1 MEYLITDQETNESF
15 MCNSEES
22 LLAGMRR
29 SGKGPVQCG
38 CFNGGCGNCRVK
50 ILEGQ
55 YEKFHRMS
63 KAHVSAEE
71 ETQGYVLACC
81 VKPLSNITLKAEK
94 KK

>member
-71 ETQGYVLACC
+71 ETQGRRKTISRPIPGEVDGLRGVCR
-81 VKPLSNITLKAEK
+81 
-94 KK
+94 